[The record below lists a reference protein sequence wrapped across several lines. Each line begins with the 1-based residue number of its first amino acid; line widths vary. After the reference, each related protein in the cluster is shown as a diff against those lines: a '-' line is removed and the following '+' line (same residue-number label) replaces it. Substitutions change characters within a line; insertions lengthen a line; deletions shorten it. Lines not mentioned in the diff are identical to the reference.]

1 MFKAQRSTSNVE
13 RRIGQRKPAA
23 QRRGY
28 RFPEFLLSLFFI
40 LGGAAVVSY
49 EQLQLM
55 LRVFLIRRRG
65 CLLVTENLTL

>member
-1 MFKAQRSTSNVE
+1 VRATVGDDVRAKTLHQ
-13 RRIGQRKPAA
+13 Q
-23 QRRGY
+23 RGY

-55 LRVFLIRRRG
+55 PRVFLIRRCG
-65 CLLVTENLTL
+65 VS